1 MIYYFPTPK
10 IYFTAINDKR
20 IIEQYKNFFIYIP
33 TKIIKFSNNYESKF
47 FYPSTTYKNPISP
60 YSSIKLKAES
70 ELAKMN
76 QSKTKI
82 NVLKIPGIN
91 TRQNLSLTKRKL
103 QNFRE
108 LISQNLLVFNKVFFK
123 N

>member
-1 MIYYFPTPK
+1 
-10 IYFTAINDKR
+10 
-20 IIEQYKNFFIYIP
+20 
-33 TKIIKFSNNYESKF
+33 
-47 FYPSTTYKNPISP
+47 
-60 YSSIKLKAES
+60 
-70 ELAKMN
+70 MN